1 MATPTDEPTRQMKLF
16 ALLAT
21 NAASAGATVLAYAY
35 ETEGYGLHPA
45 AALALALLGV
55 LGAMLATSKR

>member
-1 MATPTDEPTRQMKLF
+1 MATPTDKPTRQMQLF

-21 NAASAGATVLAYAY
+21 SAASAGAAVLAYAY

-45 AALALALLGV
+45 LALALALLGI
-55 LGAMLATSKR
+55 LGAALATGKR